1 MTRIQ
6 KLTTIACIALVFSG
20 VSCKHSLN
28 VPPSGVLNANS
39 LANKGG
45 VDGLLIGAYALLRGY
60 NPAVPNNGVRQWTQA
75 ASNWIYGSVDA
86 DDALKGSVSYDQPE
100 MSELESYHTTPVNPY
115 LNDKWISLYAG
126 IQRAN

>member
-1 MTRIQ
+1 MTRIH
-6 KLTTIACIALVFSG
+6 KLMVSGAFALAVIG
-20 VSCKHSLN
+20 ISCKHYLEI
-28 VPPSGVLNANS
+28 PPTGVLNNQV
-39 LANKGG
+39 LATKAG

-100 MSELESYHTTPVNPY
+100 MAELESYHTTPVNPY